1 MVELEPRTGQ
11 RTGHTSKLCSNKTQK
26 ICVMLV
32 LGVNV
37 ELTTKI
43 RTPLMHNSTLL
54 LCKAGRDYC
63 LKREDTTV
71 ESWKLVLYIVE
82 KDIMSRTNLGY

>member
-1 MVELEPRTGQ
+1 MVELEQRTGQ
-11 RTGHTSKLCSNKTQK
+11 RTGHTSNLCSNKTQK

-37 ELTTKI
+37 ELTTKVQ
-43 RTPLMHNSTLL
+43 TPLMHNSTLF

-63 LKREDTTV
+63 
-71 ESWKLVLYIVE
+71 
-82 KDIMSRTNLGY
+82 